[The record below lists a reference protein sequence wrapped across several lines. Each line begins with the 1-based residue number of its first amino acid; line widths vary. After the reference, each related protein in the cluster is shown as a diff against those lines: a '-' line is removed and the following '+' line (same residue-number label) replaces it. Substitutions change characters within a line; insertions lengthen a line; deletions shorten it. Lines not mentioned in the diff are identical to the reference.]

1 MNFGMII
8 LVRSVEY
15 ISNFNNKTRP
25 NNRDDEKR
33 VLNTAKKI
41 FMMVENQLS
50 MLLRA
55 DYFR

>member
-25 NNRDDEKR
+25 KNRDDEKR

-41 FMMVENQLS
+41 FMMVEN
-50 MLLRA
+50 
-55 DYFR
+55 